1 MKTKLLLFGVLSEIT
16 KTSSITVDLAMDTNQ
31 LRKLLSASFPDFD
44 NTNYVI
50 AINKKV
56 TVGNHAIN
64 DGDEIAILP
73 PFAGG

>member
-1 MKTKLLLFGVLSEIT
+1 MLSEIT

>member
-1 MKTKLLLFGVLSEIT
+1 MKTKLLLFGMLSEIT